1 MPYTIKFLEDKKI
14 VIIEN
19 IGTISSEEFEK
30 QSIEALELGKNK
42 NTSWFL
48 ADSTQIAGK
57 ITTLEL
63 LDFPNM
69 YERIGAPKTT
79 KLAVVIPEDSI
90 VQENIK
96 FLETVCLNRGWQ
108 VKIFETK
115 DLAVEWLLKKPDANP

>member
-1 MPYTIKFLEDKKI
+1 MPYTIHFLEDKRI

-19 IGTISSEEFEK
+19 IGKISSEEFEK
-30 QSIEALELGKNK
+30 QSVEALELGRNK
-42 NTSWFL
+42 NTSLFL
-48 ADSTQIAGK
+48 ADSTQIAGR
-57 ITTLEL
+57 ITPLEL
-63 LDFPNM
+63 LDFPDM

-79 KLAVVIPEDSI
+79 KLAVIIPENLI

-115 DLAVEWLLKKPDANP
+115 DLAIDWLIKKLDPNS